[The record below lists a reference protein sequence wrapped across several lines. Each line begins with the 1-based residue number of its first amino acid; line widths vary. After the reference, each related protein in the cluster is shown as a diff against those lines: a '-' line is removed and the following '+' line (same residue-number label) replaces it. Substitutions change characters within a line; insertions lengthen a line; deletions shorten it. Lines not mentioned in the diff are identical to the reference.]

1 MIKRFLII
9 LTCLLFVTG
18 CGEKK
23 IEYTFKEKKIIN
35 NLISQII
42 TKLNNVTTSTK
53 MIHLYNELTNEMI
66 ELIRTNPD
74 GYCTYNNEMKIIQQ
88 IEGKDNSPK
97 QLDDTSIFAI

>member
-1 MIKRFLII
+1 MDKNEFERNKRIY
-9 LTCLLFVTG
+9 T
-18 CGEKK
+18 
-23 IEYTFKEKKIIN
+23 IEYHQKLIN

-53 MIHLYNELTNEMI
+53 MVHLYNELTNEMI

-97 QLDDTSIFAI
+97 PFDNTSLFAF